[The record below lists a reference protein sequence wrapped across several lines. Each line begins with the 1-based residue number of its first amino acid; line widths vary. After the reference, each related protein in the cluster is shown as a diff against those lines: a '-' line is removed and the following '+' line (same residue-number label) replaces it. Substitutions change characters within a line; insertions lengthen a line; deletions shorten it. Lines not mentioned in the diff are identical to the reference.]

1 MLKCAIQKTAISAPA
16 PRRRRAGAADPA
28 MCGVLSTLPPRD
40 ESPMLAPRA
49 AAARPTPLDR
59 RRRLIDKRPKGG
71 SGRPGMR
78 VLIVDDEP
86 LARRRLVQLLAAR
99 PDVRVVGE
107 AESGREALALVERLR
122 PDLLLLD
129 IEMPGV
135 DGFAVLKAL
144 PPGSVPAIVFVT
156 AFQDHA
162 VKAFE
167 LRATD
172 FVVKPVSPDR
182 LADALDQARTDL
194 EARRAGER
202 LAFLQA
208 RLAELESRA
217 LAAAD
222 PGIWV
227 QVGSDRRRL
236 ALTDIRWLEA
246 ERDYV
251 RVHLDGRALLVNSLL
266 GDMEKALDGG
276 AFLRVHRSAIVRKDK
291 VRAILRGRFSAP
303 VLELDD
309 GHRIPVGRKY
319 RDAVEA
325 AFDFAR

>member
-1 MLKCAIQKTAISAPA
+1 
-16 PRRRRAGAADPA
+16 
-28 MCGVLSTLPPRD
+28 
-40 ESPMLAPRA
+40 
-49 AAARPTPLDR
+49 
-59 RRRLIDKRPKGG
+59 
-71 SGRPGMR
+71 MR

-86 LARRRLVQLLAAR
+86 LARRRLVQLLAAC
-99 PDVRVVGE
+99 PGVEIAGQ
-107 AESGREALALVERLR
+107 AEGGREALKLVELLR
-122 PDLLLLD
+122 PDVLLLD

-144 PPGSVPAIVFVT
+144 PQAPAPAIIFVT

-172 FVVKPVSPDR
+172 FVVKPVSGDR
-182 LADALDQARTDL
+182 LAGALDQARSDL

-217 LAAAD
+217 LSASD
-222 PGIWV
+222 PGLWV
-227 QVGSDRRRL
+227 QIGSEKRRL

-251 RVHLDGRALLVNSLL
+251 RVHMKDHAHLVNAML
-266 GDMEKALDGG
+266 GDMEKVLDEH

-291 VRAILRGRFSAP
+291 VRAVLRGRFSTP

-309 GHRIPVGRKY
+309 GHQVPVGRKY
-319 RDAVEA
+319 RDAVRS
-325 AFDFAR
+325 AFDFAA

>member
-1 MLKCAIQKTAISAPA
+1 
-16 PRRRRAGAADPA
+16 
-28 MCGVLSTLPPRD
+28 
-40 ESPMLAPRA
+40 
-49 AAARPTPLDR
+49 
-59 RRRLIDKRPKGG
+59 
-71 SGRPGMR
+71 MR

-99 PDVRVVGE
+99 KDVEIVGE
-107 AESGREALALVERLR
+107 ADGGREALKLVELLR
-122 PDLLLLD
+122 PDVLLLD
-129 IEMPGV
+129 IEMPVV

-144 PPGSVPAIVFVT
+144 PAGPAPAIIFVT

-172 FVVKPVSPDR
+172 FVVKPVKGER
-182 LADALDQARTDL
+182 LGKALEQARSDL
-194 EARRAGER
+194 DARRAGER

-217 LAAAD
+217 LSASD
-222 PGIWV
+222 PGLWV
-227 QVGSDRRRL
+227 QIGSERRRL

-251 RVHLDGRALLVNSLL
+251 RVHMNGHAHLVNAML
-266 GDMEKALDGG
+266 GDMEKLLDEH

-291 VRAILRGRFSAP
+291 VRAIVRGRFSAQL
-303 VLELDD
+303 LELDD
-309 GHRIPVGRKY
+309 GYRLPVGRKY
-319 RDAVEA
+319 RDAVRS
-325 AFDFAR
+325 AFNVAE

>member
-1 MLKCAIQKTAISAPA
+1 
-16 PRRRRAGAADPA
+16 
-28 MCGVLSTLPPRD
+28 
-40 ESPMLAPRA
+40 
-49 AAARPTPLDR
+49 
-59 RRRLIDKRPKGG
+59 
-71 SGRPGMR
+71 MR

-99 PDVRVVGE
+99 TDVEIVGE
-107 AESGREALALVERLR
+107 AEGGREALKLVALLR
-122 PDLLLLD
+122 PDVLLLD

-135 DGFAVLKAL
+135 DGFAVLKGL
-144 PPGSVPAIVFVT
+144 PEAHAPVIIFVT

-172 FVVKPVSPDR
+172 FVVKPVRADR
-182 LADALDQARTDL
+182 LAGALDQARSDL
-194 EARRAGER
+194 EARRSSER

-217 LAAAD
+217 VSASD
-222 PGIWV
+222 PGLWV
-227 QVGSDRRRL
+227 QIGSEKRRL
-236 ALTDIRWLEA
+236 ALADIRWMEA

-251 RVHLDGRALLVNSLL
+251 RVHMTGHAHLVNGML
-266 GDMEKALDGG
+266 GDMEKALDQD

-291 VRAILRGRFSAP
+291 VRAVLRGRFSAP

-309 GHRIPVGRKY
+309 GHLLPVGRKY
-319 RDAVEA
+319 RDAVRS
-325 AFDFAR
+325 AFDSPA

>member
-1 MLKCAIQKTAISAPA
+1 
-16 PRRRRAGAADPA
+16 
-28 MCGVLSTLPPRD
+28 
-40 ESPMLAPRA
+40 
-49 AAARPTPLDR
+49 
-59 RRRLIDKRPKGG
+59 
-71 SGRPGMR
+71 MR

-86 LARRRLVQLLAAR
+86 LARRRLVQLLAAL
-99 PDVRVVGE
+99 PDIEIAGE
-107 AESGREALALVERLR
+107 AESGREAVDLVKLLR
-122 PDLLLLD
+122 PDVLLLD
-129 IEMPGV
+129 IEMPAV

-144 PPGSVPAIVFVT
+144 PQGHAPAIIFVT

-172 FVVKPVSPDR
+172 FVVKPVSAAR
-182 LADALDQARTDL
+182 LSSALDQARSDL

-217 LAAAD
+217 IATSD

-227 QVGSDRRRL
+227 QIGSEKRRL
-236 ALTDIRWLEA
+236 TLTEIRWIEA

-251 RVHLDGRALLVNSLL
+251 RVHMTGHAHLVNAML
-266 GDMEKALDGG
+266 GEMEEALDEDS
-276 AFLRVHRSAIVRKDK
+276 FLRVHRSAIVRKDR
-291 VRAILRGRFSAP
+291 VRAVLRGRFSTP

-309 GHRIPVGRKY
+309 GHRLPVGRKY
-319 RDAVEA
+319 RDAVRS
-325 AFDFAR
+325 AFGSGV

>member
-1 MLKCAIQKTAISAPA
+1 
-16 PRRRRAGAADPA
+16 
-28 MCGVLSTLPPRD
+28 
-40 ESPMLAPRA
+40 
-49 AAARPTPLDR
+49 
-59 RRRLIDKRPKGG
+59 
-71 SGRPGMR
+71 MR

-99 PDVRVVGE
+99 DVEIVGE
-107 AESGREALALVERLR
+107 AGGGSEALELVALLR
-122 PDLLLLD
+122 PDVLLLD
-129 IEMPGV
+129 IEMPAV

-144 PPGSVPAIVFVT
+144 QQGAAPVIIFVT

-172 FVVKPVSPDR
+172 FVVKPVSGER
-182 LADALDQARTDL
+182 LAAALDQARIDL

-217 LAAAD
+217 LSAAD
-222 PGIWV
+222 PGLWV
-227 QVGSDRRRL
+227 QIGSEKRRL
-236 ALTDIRWLEA
+236 ALADIRWIQA

-251 RVHLDGRALLVNSLL
+251 RVYMDGRTHLVNAIL
-266 GDMEKALDGG
+266 GDMEKALDGQ

-291 VRAILRGRFSAP
+291 VRAVLRGRFSAP

-309 GHRIPVGRKY
+309 GQQLPVGRKY
-319 RDAVEA
+319 RDAVRS
-325 AFDFAR
+325 AFDFPL